1 MALAPSPSLNAAVAH
16 ASAVL
21 ASDPAGAQREAEAIL
36 AVSPNDPR
44 ALLVLA
50 SARRR
55 QGDAAAALAILTP
68 LSRAWPRAAHTRY
81 ELGCTLAELGQIGQA
96 IAELRQA
103 VALNGEL
110 AEAWRA
116 LGQLLFSQ
124 GDNPGSE
131 AAFAAHDRAMVR
143 DPALKPAAE
152 ALYRGRAEEAEQ
164 SLRDHLSVRP
174 GDVAAFRLLAEALG
188 RQGRHGAAAMV
199 LEHALSLEPN
209 HDGARFSYAHA
220 LFQQQKA
227 AEAAAALEPLLAKHP
242 AEPAYLNLLASC
254 LTLIGDL
261 DRVTAIYESL
271 LETYPRQ
278 PKIWLNYGHT
288 LRALGRRPEAVTAYR
303 QAIALAPDFGEAY
316 WGVADL
322 KVEPLSP
329 DEEQA
334 IERQLA
340 RPDLRKA
347 DRLHFHYALG
357 KALDDRGRHAA
368 AFAHYAEGA
377 EIRRRTTGHDPDRA
391 SRLLERDK
399 AVFSPAFLSRRE
411 GWGAPAEDPIF
422 IVGLPRSGSTLIE
435 QILAS
440 HSQVEGTMELSDIGI
455 IADDMGWTGAD
466 FPAALAN
473 LDAAAAKA
481 LGERYLERTRIHRK
495 LGRPRF
501 VDKMPDNFQHLGLIH
516 LILPKARIIDARR
529 HPLGTCVSAFRQ
541 HFAHGH
547 DYAYDLADLGRY
559 YRGYVEFMRHFD
571 SVLPGRVHRVIYED
585 MVEDTETQIRR
596 LLDHCGL
603 PFEDACL
610 RFYDTDRAVSTVSS
624 EQVRRPIFRNG
635 IEQWRS
641 YEPFLDPL
649 KEALGDALDDWRA
662 AN

>member
-1 MALAPSPSLNAAVAH
+1 
-16 ASAVL
+16 
-21 ASDPAGAQREAEAIL
+21 
-36 AVSPNDPR
+36 
-44 ALLVLA
+44 
-50 SARRR
+50 
-55 QGDAAAALAILTP
+55 
-68 LSRAWPRAAHTRY
+68 
-81 ELGCTLAELGQIGQA
+81 
-96 IAELRQA
+96 
-103 VALNGEL
+103 
-110 AEAWRA
+110 
-116 LGQLLFSQ
+116 
-124 GDNPGSE
+124 
-131 AAFAAHDRAMVR
+131 
-143 DPALKPAAE
+143 
-152 ALYRGRAEEAEQ
+152 
-164 SLRDHLSVRP
+164 
-174 GDVAAFRLLAEALG
+174 
-188 RQGRHGAAAMV
+188 
-199 LEHALSLEPN
+199 
-209 HDGARFSYAHA
+209 
-220 LFQQQKA
+220 
-227 AEAAAALEPLLAKHP
+227 
-242 AEPAYLNLLASC
+242 
-254 LTLIGDL
+254 
-261 DRVTAIYESL
+261 
-271 LETYPRQ
+271 
-278 PKIWLNYGHT
+278 
-288 LRALGRRPEAVTAYR
+288 
-303 QAIALAPDFGEAY
+303 
-316 WGVADL
+316 
-322 KVEPLSP
+322 
-329 DEEQA
+329 
-334 IERQLA
+334 
-340 RPDLRKA
+340 
-347 DRLHFHYALG
+347 
-357 KALDDRGRHAA
+357 
-368 AFAHYAEGA
+368 
-377 EIRRRTTGHDPDRA
+377 
-391 SRLLERDK
+391 
-399 AVFSPAFLSRRE
+399 
-411 GWGAPAEDPIF
+411 
-422 IVGLPRSGSTLIE
+422 
-435 QILAS
+435 
-440 HSQVEGTMELSDIGI
+440 MELSDIGI